1 MEENNNVLKGTT
13 TVGIKCQ
20 DGIVLA
26 ADKRATAGHLV
37 VNKKTDKVYS
47 ISKNI
52 ALTMAGTVSDAQ
64 LLSKLI
70 KAELNLKRIRS
81 GREATVKETANL
93 LAGMVYGNIRKP
105 SMIPGVSHFLL
116 GGKDD
121 TGFYLYDIFAD
132 GSLTQEDEYIT
143 SGSGSVMAF
152 GVLETLYKPNM
163 PIAEGVS
170 LAIKSVNAALQRDSA
185 TGNGLKIITITE
197 KGIEEVFNKEIQVGI
212 KE

>member
-47 ISKNI
+47 ISDNI

-132 GSLTQEDEYIT
+132 GSLTLEDEYIT

-163 PIAEGVS
+163 PIEEGVS